1 MGHKLDLADFR
12 AQRSVL
18 DPDDFALGSEEPDPP
33 PTDLIGADV
42 WNGIMTLPDDVA
54 IRTTSYQGSRIEILH
69 DLWSGWVF
77 SMPSKGILS
86 EATHD
91 IADDLQ
97 AALYNLVH
105 GFYKQ
110 SIAAC
115 RNALEMIVFA
125 SECELNSD
133 MQRWQSWQK
142 GTGTLNF
149 QRSCRSIA
157 TDQKLKQLES
167 IGQKTYGN
175 NRSLLPIDNTPDSK
189 RNAWITNLY
198 GRLCEFA
205 HPRGTNAQL
214 WESNGP
220 IYSAKG
226 MQISF
231 YSYLETYSALI
242 IMSKIAL
249 VKFQVPIAAHM
260 LYSADSIKQYLPE
273 EFHDVSAYY
282 SDKVITG

>member
-1 MGHKLDLADFR
+1 MGHKLDLSDFR

-33 PTDLIGADV
+33 PTDLISEDV

-54 IRTTSYQGSRIEILH
+54 IRTTSYQGSRIEMLH
-69 DLWSGWVF
+69 DLWSGWVS

-86 EATHD
+86 DATYD
-91 IADDLQ
+91 IADDLK
-97 AALYNLVH
+97 AALFNLAH

-110 SIAAC
+110 TIAAC

-125 SECELNSD
+125 CDCELNSD
-133 MQRWQSWQK
+133 FQRWQSWQQ
-142 GTGTLNF
+142 GSGTLNF
-149 QRSCRSIA
+149 QQSCRRIA
-157 TDQKLKQLES
+157 ANQRLKQLES
-167 IGQKTYGN
+167 NGQETYGN
-175 NRSLLPIDNTPDSK
+175 NRSLLPIDNNVDS
-189 RNAWITNLY
+189 RRSAWITNLY
-198 GRLCEFA
+198 SRLCEFA

-226 MQISF
+226 MRISF

-242 IMSKIAL
+242 LMSKIAIA
-249 VKFQVPIAAHM
+249 KFQVPVIASV
-260 LYSADSIKQYLPE
+260 LYSADSIQQYLPK

-282 SDKVITG
+282 SDKLTR